1 MVAFLFIQ
9 MNRLEIAGQQLI
21 KGNFGNA
28 ITALTMKSAIDSPLI
43 PSTYRNG
50 NFFYG
55 VNGNDHTFIWE
66 DNNSSL
72 TAYRQCPIV
81 PAIINRKAQCVVN
94 GKMYVMEAD
103 GKKESETNQAKQIR
117 QLLLRPN
124 PFQSGKNFMALN
136 NVYKQIYG
144 YCPVLVIKPAGFEND
159 YSRWRMF
166 NLPPWMVTTEDSKQD
181 FFASDL
187 QPFKSIR
194 LNYLGKSTP
203 LDPKDV
209 FFIRENQLSTS
220 THFSTNTEN
229 ASMFLPDSKLLPL
242 QDAIDNMI
250 SSLRSRGS
258 LVRQRGPLWIL
269 SNDQN
274 DSGDAGMFPVDPEYK
289 RILKDDFSR
298 YGVMKEQQKA
308 IITDAKLKLQTVGFD
323 VAQLRLLEGEIQDAK
338 MICDGLNY
346 PPYLLGLV
354 DAKFD
359 NQQIAER
366 NLYTN
371 SIIPDV
377 ESANEQWGEVFG
389 LTKLGLQLI
398 TDFSHLPAL
407 QENIQEQGKGRFYM
421 NQALQIEFYNNQ
433 ITQNRWRELLG
444 EDAIAGGDS
453 FYYQLLAQGIVFGG
467 AGAKQMVTAPNETA
481 PPPQDTQT

>member
-1 MVAFLFIQ
+1 
-9 MNRLEIAGQQLI
+9 MNRLEIAGQQLV

-28 ITALTMKSAIDSPLI
+28 ITALTMKSTIDSALI

-50 NFFYG
+50 NFFFG
-55 VNGNDHTFIWE
+55 VNGNDHAFIWG
-66 DNNSSL
+66 NYNSSL

-81 PAIINRKAQCVVN
+81 PAIINRKAQCAVN
-94 GKMYVMEAD
+94 GKTYVMDAD
-103 GKKESETNQAKQIR
+103 GKKESTTAQAKQIR
-117 QLLLRPN
+117 DLLLRPN
-124 PFQSGKNFMALN
+124 PYQSGKNFTAIGN
-136 NVYKQIYG
+136 IYKAIYG
-144 YCPVLVIKPAGFEND
+144 YCPVLVIKPVGFEND
-159 YSRWRMF
+159 YSKWRLF
-166 NLPPWMVTTEDSKQD
+166 NLPPWMIQVEDSTQD
-181 FFASDL
+181 FWSDNL

-194 LNYLGKSTP
+194 LSYMGRSTP
-203 LDPKDV
+203 LDPNSV
-209 FFIRENQLSTS
+209 FFIRENQLATS
-220 THFSTNTEN
+220 THFNTNTEN
-229 ASMFLPDSKLLPL
+229 ASAYLPDSKLLPL
-242 QDAIDNMI
+242 QDAIDNLI

-258 LVRQRGPLWIL
+258 LIRQRGPLWIL

-274 DSGDAGMFPVDPEYK
+274 DSGDAGMFPVDPMTK
-289 RILKDDFSR
+289 TALADDFR
-298 YGVMKEQQKA
+298 QYGVLKEQQKA

-323 VAQLRLLEGEIQDAK
+323 VRQLQLLEGEIQDAK

-377 ESANEQWGEVFG
+377 ESDNEQWGEIFG
-389 LTKLGLQLI
+389 LSKLGLKII

-421 NQALQIEFYNNQ
+421 NQALQIEFFNNQ

-444 EDAIAGGDS
+444 EDAVLNGDKYYYELIAE
-453 FYYQLLAQGIVFGG
+453 GIVFGG
-467 AGAKQMVTAPNETA
+467 NGAAKAMVTAPNENTTNE
-481 PPPQDTQT
+481 QGG

>member
-1 MVAFLFIQ
+1 
-9 MNRLEIAGQQLI
+9 MNRLEVAGQQLI

-28 ITALTMKSAIDSPLI
+28 ITALTMKSSVDSPLI
-43 PSTYRNG
+43 PSSYRNG
-50 NFFYG
+50 NFFFG
-55 VNGNDHTFIWE
+55 VNGNDHAFIWG
-66 DNNSSL
+66 NYNSSL

-81 PAIINRKAQCVVN
+81 PAIINRKAQCAVN
-94 GKMYVMEAD
+94 GKQFVMDAD
-103 GKKESETNQAKQIR
+103 GKKESTTTQAKQIK

-124 PFQSGKNFMALN
+124 PYQSGKNFTAVGN
-136 NVYKQIYG
+136 IYKQIYG

-159 YSRWRMF
+159 FSKWRLF
-166 NLPPWMVTTEDSKQD
+166 NLPPWMITTMDNSDQD
-181 FFASDL
+181 FWSDDL

-194 LNYLGKSTP
+194 ITYMGKSTP
-203 LDPKDV
+203 LDPKSV
-209 FFIRENQLSTS
+209 FFIRENQLATS
-220 THFSTNTEN
+220 THFNTNTEN
-229 ASMFLPDSKLLPL
+229 ASAYLPDSKLLPL
-242 QDAIDNMI
+242 QDCIDNMI
-250 SSLRSRGS
+250 SSLKSRGS
-258 LVRQRGPLWIL
+258 LIRQRGPLWIL

-274 DSGDAGMFPVDPEYK
+274 DSGDAGMFPVDPAYK
-289 RILKDDFSR
+289 SALSEDMSR

-377 ESANEQWGEVFG
+377 ESDNEQWGEIFG
-389 LTKLGLQLI
+389 LSKLGLKI
-398 TDFSHLPAL
+398 TTDFSHLPAL

-444 EDAIAGGDS
+444 EDIIPTGDK
-453 FYYQLLAQGIVFGG
+453 YYFELLAAGIVFGG
-467 AGAKQMVTAPNETA
+467 GKTQGL
-481 PPPQDTQT
+481 PPEGNTQT